1 MRELIIVVIGAVVVS
16 SLLRAFVGQMF
27 IIPSQSMENTLLVG
41 DRVVVEKLTNFHRGD
56 VVVFSDP
63 GGWLEED
70 PADPGPWDKA
80 LEFIGLPTKSTPG
93 HLIKR
98 VIGMPGDKVVC
109 CTGQGP
115 HHRQRLSPRTRRSY
129 LYTDPDD
136 DQVNPSDV
144 KFEVVVPKDRIFVM
158 GDHRDLSADSRCHL
172 SDLSTSQGRGQVAF
186 VPMSLVVGPAFA
198 IAAPFDRAGRLQR
211 PATFAKVPPARAGA
225 RTSGDQACRG
235 DLLMPVAQGSRRPCL
250 SSATAASTATNG
262 HCSGWVFIRS
272 PVPTRQAA
280 APVPARSWRPRPS
293 SATPSRGRSPD

>member
-1 MRELIIVVIGAVVVS
+1 MGRRTWAFVRELIIVVIGAVVVS

-41 DRVVVEKLTNFHRGD
+41 DRVVVEKLTKFQRGD

-109 CTGQGP
+109 CTAKGRITVNGYP
-115 HHRQRLSPRTRRSY
+115 LNENGY

-136 DQVNPSDV
+136 DQVNPSDI

-172 SDLSTSQGRGQVAF
+172 ADLSTTQARGQVAF

-198 IAAPFDRAGRLQR
+198 IAAPLDRAGRLRR
-211 PATFAKVPPARAGA
+211 PATFDNVPDPPEPAPARA
-225 RTSGDQACRG
+225 
-235 DLLMPVAQGSRRPCL
+235 V
-250 SSATAASTATNG
+250 
-262 HCSGWVFIRS
+262 IK
-272 PVPTRQAA
+272 
-280 APVPARSWRPRPS
+280 PA
-293 SATPSRGRSPD
+293 GVNC

>member
-1 MRELIIVVIGAVVVS
+1 LTTHKSPPAPTLVHDTAKRKRNQPKTMGRRTWGFVRELIIVVIGAVVVS

-41 DRVVVEKLTNFHRGD
+41 DRVVVEKLTKFHRGD
-56 VVVFSDP
+56 VIVFSDP

-109 CTGQGP
+109 CTAKGRITVNGYP
-115 HHRQRLSPRTRRSY
+115 LNEASY

-198 IAAPFDRAGRLQR
+198 IAAPFDRAGRLRR
-211 PATFAKVPPARAGA
+211 PATFDNVPDPPE
-225 RTSGDQACRG
+225 S
-235 DLLMPVAQGSRRPCL
+235 
-250 SSATAASTATNG
+250 
-262 HCSGWVFIRS
+262 
-272 PVPTRQAA
+272 
-280 APVPARSWRPRPS
+280 APVRAVIKPAGV
-293 SATPSRGRSPD
+293 TC

>member
-1 MRELIIVVIGAVVVS
+1 MGRRTWGFVRELIIVVIGAVVVS

-41 DRVVVEKLTNFHRGD
+41 DRVVVEKLTKFHRGD

-109 CTGQGP
+109 CTAKGRITVNGYP
-115 HHRQRLSPRTRRSY
+115 LNETSY

-198 IAAPFDRAGRLQR
+198 IAAPFDRAGRLRR
-211 PATFAKVPPARAGA
+211 PATFDNVPHP
-225 RTSGDQACRG
+225 
-235 DLLMPVAQGSRRPCL
+235 PEP
-250 SSATAASTATNG
+250 
-262 HCSGWVFIRS
+262 
-272 PVPTRQAA
+272 
-280 APVPARSWRPRPS
+280 APVRAVIKPAGV
-293 SATPSRGRSPD
+293 TC